1 MPGIPVFLVS
11 EKLVFRQILAEK
23 EGFEPSCRL
32 PDKRIS
38 SAPRYDLFDTSP
50 YPLVCRAQNAA
61 CVERFSIIEGVFGI
75 SQEKSFGC
83 LLIYGC
89 KYAS

>member
-1 MPGIPVFLVS
+1 
-11 EKLVFRQILAEK
+11 
-23 EGFEPSCRL
+23 
-32 PDKRIS
+32 
-38 SAPRYDLFDTSP
+38 
-50 YPLVCRAQNAA
+50 
-61 CVERFSIIEGVFGI
+61 VERFSIIEGVFGI